1 VWFGARRLGLWGE
14 TPKTLHQMLQAYC
27 PGHTPTKVED
37 TPLGL
42 PSQDKSDTELQATL
56 QKNSG
61 KRAWRRDWRS
71 TAPAQHR
78 RRGPR

>member
-1 VWFGARRLGLWGE
+1 VWFGARRLDLWGE
-14 TPKTLHQMLQAYC
+14 TSKTLRTMLRAYC
-27 PGHTPTKVED
+27 PGETSTKVED
-37 TPLGL
+37 APLGL
-42 PSQDKSDTELQATL
+42 PGQDKSDAEFQATL

-78 RRGPR
+78 RRGPG